1 MIEVKNLVKRYGNHL
16 ALDNVSFTV
25 EKGEVIGFLG
35 PNGAGKSTT
44 MNILTGY
51 LSSTE
56 GEVIIDGIDMLE
68 EPQKAK
74 KMIGYLPEIPPLYTE
89 MTVDEYL
96 QFVCELKG
104 VPARDRL
111 ETVTRI
117 TKQTRI
123 SDVRKRLIRNLS
135 KGYKQRVGIA
145 QALVGN
151 PEVLILDEPTVGLD
165 PKQITEVRSLIK
177 DLAKDHTLIISSH
190 ILAEVQAVATRII
203 IINRGRIVATDTPEN
218 LAKNAVQ
225 SDKLEVRIKG
235 SKNDVLNGILAIP
248 GVKSAEIMR
257 IREEGSVDVNIE
269 TEEGVD
275 VREAVFDFCSGN
287 HYPILLMKVAEVNLE
302 DIFLQITGEREVR
315 R

>member
-56 GEVIIDGIDMLE
+56 GEVIVDGIDMLE

-165 PKQITEVRSLIK
+165 PKQITEVRALIK

-225 SDKLEVRIKG
+225 SDKLEVRVKG
-235 SKNDVLNGILAIP
+235 PKNDVLNGISAIP

-257 IREEGSVDVNIE
+257 IREEGSVDINIE

-275 VREAVFDFCSGN
+275 VREDVCNFCSEN